1 MEEKNS
7 LLENINRKLNVIISL
22 LMLQQKDGVFD
33 TDVVKISK
41 LKDWGIDNEEI
52 GKIVGKTTIQVSKQL
67 YKSKKRSEK
76 KWMMNW
82 LLKLREWVIYLLYT

>member
-76 KWMMNW
+76 K
-82 LLKLREWVIYLLYT
+82 